1 VVEVNWDYV
10 IVGAGSAGAVLAARL
25 TEDPDVQVLLLEAG
39 PDFRTPETPKAFQRR
54 NIDMSVENNP
64 DFFWPGMRARRNPA
78 QEPMLYLRGRGL
90 GGSST
95 VNGLC
100 AIRGMPDDYDNWARM
115 GANGWSFDEVLPSFI
130 KLEDEHDF
138 PDAPYHGTGGPV
150 PIYREPESGWAG
162 TDVAFRDTVLGLGH
176 PWSDD
181 HNAPDSTGAC
191 VFAMNIRDGWRVS
204 TNDGYLEPARSRPN
218 LTIRG
223 DTHVDSIV
231 MSGTRA
237 RGVRL
242 LSGEV
247 EEIAADGEVIVA
259 CGAAHSPA
267 LLMRSGIG
275 PAAELARH
283 GIDVVADLPVGQ
295 GLQDHAMLLVPVPVM
310 EDACHGVEDRVTYVI
325 LRYSSGLGGA
335 GQNDMML
342 LPNNGGG
349 RTVAGNRD
357 TGSVRVPVMLIA
369 MQEQVFSRGQVTLVS
384 RDPTVDPLIEQRLLT
399 DKRDLTRME
408 DAIDR
413 IAELLDHRAMR
424 AILDGKPELPAKED
438 LPKIITDT
446 VHLCGSCR
454 MGAPDDDTV
463 VVDPDCRVLGI
474 DRLRVI
480 DASIMPSVTRA
491 NLHLSVVMIA
501 EHMAT
506 RMTSAHHTA

>member
-1 VVEVNWDYV
+1 MNWDYV

-25 TEDPDVQVLLLEAG
+25 SEDPAVRVLLLEAG
-39 PDFRTPETPKAFQRR
+39 PDFRTAETPKAFQRR
-54 NIDMSVENNP
+54 NIDMTVETNP
-64 DFFWPGMRARRNPA
+64 DFFWPALKAQRNPA

-100 AIRGMPDDYDNWARM
+100 AIRGIPDDFDEWARR
-115 GANGWSFDEVLPSFI
+115 GADGWSFQDVLPSFI

-162 TDVAFRDTVLGLGH
+162 TDTAFRDAVLDLGH
-176 PWSDD
+176 PWADD
-181 HNAPDSTGAC
+181 HNAPDATGAC
-191 VFAMNIRDGWRVS
+191 PFAMNIKDGWRVS
-204 TNDGYLEPARSRPN
+204 TNDGYLEPARGRPN

-242 LSGEV
+242 LTGEV
-247 EEIAADGEVIVA
+247 EETAADGEVIVA

-275 PAAELARH
+275 PAAALAEH

-295 GLQDHAMLLVPVPVM
+295 GLQDHAMLLVPVPVK
-310 EDACHGVEDRVTYVI
+310 EDACHGFEDRVTYVV

-335 GQNDMML
+335 GANDMML
-342 LPNNGGG
+342 LPNNAGG

-357 TGSVRVPVMLIA
+357 TGAVRVPAMMIA
-369 MQEQVFSRGQVTLVS
+369 QQEQVFSRGQVTLVS

-399 DKRDLTRME
+399 DKRDLVRME
-408 DAIDR
+408 DAVDR
-413 IAELLDHRAMR
+413 LAEIMNHRAMR
-424 AILDGKPELPAKED
+424 AILDGTPELPAKED
-438 LPKIITDT
+438 LPQIITDT

-454 MGAPDDDTV
+454 MGSPDDDTV

-474 DRLRVI
+474 EGLRVI
-480 DASIMPSVTRA
+480 DASIMPTIPRA

-506 RMTSAHHTA
+506 RMTRGES